1 MWCNPSTGE
10 ERQANL
16 CETEPSLVYVV
27 SYRPA
32 GATEKLCLKKQTSIT
47 KTKKG
52 EGTRE
57 RKKGRGSI
65 WRESRGKQT
74 TQIRSI
80 RTVSHHCSFQLH

>member
-32 GATEKLCLKKQTSIT
+32 GATEKLCLKKKQE
-47 KTKKG
+47 KRKG
-52 EGTRE
+52 KGKG
-57 RKKGRGSI
+57 RKKKSNY
-65 WRESRGKQT
+65 
-74 TQIRSI
+74 
-80 RTVSHHCSFQLH
+80 LHRFFSTPLQKVDPARLPPECKLDFMTYL